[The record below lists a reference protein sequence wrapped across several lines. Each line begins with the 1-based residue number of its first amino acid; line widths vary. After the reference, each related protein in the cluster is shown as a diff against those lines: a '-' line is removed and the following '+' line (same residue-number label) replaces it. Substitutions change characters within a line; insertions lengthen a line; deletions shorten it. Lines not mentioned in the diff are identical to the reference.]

1 MPDSQIQGFPTV
13 WLYPKGKKTP
23 PYPIDLSKESADVHL
38 FVKVCV
44 DAFLWGRS
52 IRTSMRVNPY

>member
-1 MPDSQIQGFPTV
+1 VPDSQIQGFPTV

-38 FVKVCV
+38 FVKV
-44 DAFLWGRS
+44 
-52 IRTSMRVNPY
+52 